1 MTTTTIGTIATKAML
16 QKSITPTVFLLGF
29 YGEPAIFKRSY
40 LGEKFKAMWY
50 KERGRYT
57 AAVKNRNP

>member
-1 MTTTTIGTIATKAML
+1 MTTTTTIATKAML

-40 LGEKFKAMWY
+40 LGEKFKTMWY

-57 AAVKNRNP
+57 AAVKNFNP